1 MTTVTIDFTNR
12 AALIESLR
20 KLDSDQR
27 ERLLHAVQDLVSGD
41 DEDQVLRTVRE
52 TITCDYP
59 WVDGAGQ
66 RRPDGPGTPVPAQEQ
81 PMPVGVVFTTEEY
94 NDGFYLTANGEVLF
108 DNGEVDEVDFADLDD
123 VFAGLGIR
131 GPSHAMSVDLRTGKI
146 DTDDN
151 AEEDIHTR
159 FGIAAPKR
167 SLLTRM
173 ASGLGQA
180 VRGAARDIAD
190 DIG

>member
-1 MTTVTIDFTNR
+1 MTTATIDFTNR

-20 KLDSDQR
+20 KLDADQR
-27 ERLLHAVQDLVSGD
+27 ERLLHAVQGLVSGD
-41 DEDQVLRTVRE
+41 GEDQVLRTVRE

-59 WVDGAGQ
+59 WVDGAGR
-66 RRPDGPGTPVPAQEQ
+66 RRPDGPGAPVPAQEQ

-94 NDGFYLTANGEVLF
+94 TDGFYLTPRGQVLF
-108 DNGEVDEVDFADLDD
+108 DNGEVDEVDFGSDD
-123 VFAGLGIR
+123 VFADLGIR
-131 GPSHAMSVDLRTGKI
+131 GPGHAMSLDLRTGKI

-151 AEEDIHTR
+151 AVEDIHTR

-173 ASGLGQA
+173 ATGLGDA